1 MLTLLTPRQETLIVN
16 NVVAACDDI
25 RKLNR
30 TGYKFINLCSGFIA
44 HYDLYGFIAYYTAEF
59 GDGDLRDHIQNNWNA
74 NKWTN
79 FHPGDQNYDY
89 YRQKARIYQRIMER
103 IG

>member
-16 NVVAACDDI
+16 NVVAAVRDI

-44 HYDLYGFIAYYTAEF
+44 HYDLYGFIDYYGGES
-59 GDGDLRDHIQNNWNA
+59 LRADILDNWQA
-74 NKWTN
+74 NKWLN
-79 FHPGDQNYDY
+79 FRAGDENYEY
-89 YRQKARIYQRIMER
+89 YRQKARIYTNIVER
-103 IG
+103 I

>member
-25 RKLNR
+25 NKLNR
-30 TGYKFINLCSGFIA
+30 TGYRFINLASGFIA
-44 HYDLYGFIAYYTAEF
+44 HYDLYGFIAHYSSN
-59 GDGDLRDHIQNNWNA
+59 DLRDDIQNNFDA

-79 FHPGDQNYDY
+79 FRPGEENYDY
-89 YRQKARIYQRIMER
+89 YRQKARIYQSIVER